1 MKKLIIILLLSIPIL
16 GITQTHKLTVVSR
29 AEFTV
34 GEDLT
39 FIEKEVFEFTI
50 VVDKPYV
57 KVYDNKKYFG
67 RIVKSEEQKEL
78 FIFHVKDTDGAI
90 WKFFID
96 EENELLSIG
105 SNGKYIMFDIITF
118 TTE

>member
-1 MKKLIIILLLSIPIL
+1 MKKLILILLLSIPVL
-16 GITQTHKLTVVSR
+16 GITQTHKLTVVSK

-39 FIEKEVFEFTI
+39 FVEKEIYEFTI
-50 VVDKPYV
+50 VIDKPYV

-67 RIVKSEEQKEL
+67 RVVKYEDQKEL
-78 FIFHVKDTDGAI
+78 FIFHVKDTDGTI
-90 WKFFID
+90 WKFIVD

-105 SNGKYIMFDIITF
+105 DNGKYIIFDIVTWITK
-118 TTE
+118 